1 MNKIVILNNKRACNC
16 VAAVGSLHMIHMQV
30 LRDGRH
36 LTWEMDKTE
45 GDDYQVLVTCA
56 PLVTCITC
64 GTPWTLSVEIEE
76 QPAWRVAA
84 PNQD

>member
-1 MNKIVILNNKRACNC
+1 
-16 VAAVGSLHMIHMQV
+16 MIHMQV

-45 GDDYQVLVTCA
+45 GDDYQVRVTCA

-76 QPAWRVAA
+76 HR
-84 PNQD
+84 